1 MALNKNVILPLFT
14 KLPFKTTSCVIL
26 FLFTCKMTD
35 QLLRFTFLLALI
47 QGPITLALHPSTENN
62 HILVGY
68 AFKQFF
74 SRDWLNCIQVCHDES
89 RCISY
94 NYERS
99 AGADGLCELN
109 HCGVEELSYRDR
121 LLIYSSGF
129 VYQQI
134 RRRKVGFLS

>member
-1 MALNKNVILPLFT
+1 MALNKNVIIPLFT
-14 KLPFKTTSCVIL
+14 KLPFKIKSCVIL

-62 HILVGY
+62 HTLVG
-68 AFKQFF
+68 
-74 SRDWLNCIQVCHDES
+74 CIQACHDES

-99 AGADGLCELN
+99 ASADGLCELN
-109 HCGVEELSYRDR
+109 YCGVEELSYRDR
-121 LLIYSSGF
+121 LLIYSTGF
-129 VYQQI
+129 VHQQI
-134 RRRKVGFLS
+134 RRRKVGFFIVK